1 MPAVQCLEEQLVKEL
16 RSDCHH
22 FTPLPLKP
30 RSYAEA
36 VTGPPAGLA
45 TAKLVYVRHGGMQA
59 GLADKY
65 DGPYTVVDR
74 TDKYFVVLMCEQEEK
89 VTVDRLKPHMGS
101 AAVRPAAVKKQ
112 GQPALV
118 KPPLLRSDGSGG

>member
-1 MPAVQCLEEQLVKEL
+1 VEEL

-22 FTPLPLKP
+22 FTPLPLRP

-45 TAKLVYVRHGGMQA
+45 TATLVYIRRGGVQA

-65 DGPYTVVDR
+65 DSPSTVVSR
-74 TDKYFVVLMCEQEEK
+74 TDKYFMVLMGDQEEK

-101 AAVRPAAVKKQ
+101 AAVCPAVVKKR
-112 GQPALV
+112 GWPALV
-118 KPPLLRSDGSGG
+118 KLPFLRSDGSGG